1 MLSGC
6 TLSQTAI
13 SKYQANYN
21 FSDVKSY
28 TFYNRN
34 SDFSDL
40 QNISDA
46 TRNNIELAI
55 EQVLDKKGF
64 KYRIEDEADIVVTYH
79 LFNGNNKELLRYN
92 KGVTY
97 CSGCLRGGD
106 GPKQKK
112 RWKVPSGSLIVDVI
126 DPERKRSVWRSVY
139 DLKLNVEK
147 DNSKETQLK
156 IYQAIDAMIDKY
168 PHTPNM
174 SKIDNA

>member
-1 MLSGC
+1 MLTGC
-6 TLSQTAI
+6 TSSQTAI
-13 SKYQANYN
+13 SKYQTNYN

-40 QNISDA
+40 QNIGDA

-64 KYRIEDEADIVVTYH
+64 NYRNEDEADIVVTYH
-79 LFNGNNKELLRYN
+79 LFSGNNKDLLRYN

-97 CSGCLRGGD
+97 CSGCLRGGE
-106 GPKQKK
+106 GPKERKP
-112 RWKVPSGSLIVDVI
+112 WKVPPGSLIVDVI
-126 DPERKRSVWRSVY
+126 DPDSKRSVWRSVY
-139 DLKLNVEK
+139 DLKLNAEK

-156 IYQAIDAMIDKY
+156 IYQAIDAMIGKY
-168 PHTPNM
+168 PHTRNT
-174 SKIDNA
+174 SKINNA